1 MSTTILDQY
10 IETISD
16 IKNYSEFVEWIN
28 SLSKQLT
35 VDHSIRT
42 PQNFVYG
49 CQVSTWFEC
58 SFDRDKVYFSFDSD
72 SNITKGVVKIL
83 LDVINGLTVEELN
96 NISFYD
102 FRRLTRLLPTE
113 RQRTLQIILNKAHEL
128 TTTTGETQ

>member
-72 SNITKGVVKIL
+72 SSITKGVVKIL

>member
-1 MSTTILDQY
+1 MSTAILDQY

-28 SLSKQLT
+28 SLSKELT
-35 VDHSIRT
+35 VDPSIRT

-58 SFDRDKVYFSFDSD
+58 SFDRDKVFFSFDSD
-72 SNITKGVVKIL
+72 SSITKGVVKIL

-102 FRRLTRLLPTE
+102 FRRLTRHLPTE

>member
-35 VDHSIRT
+35 VDHFIRT

-72 SNITKGVVKIL
+72 SSITKGVVKIL